1 MNKHTLEKLI
11 ELCDEYL
18 DEYGHEEVLII
29 SDSILKYPLRKG
41 VRFMTPENYLN
52 SEEKFLAV
60 ISLGG
65 KDGISEKF
73 YSSVFSTPTDWE
85 PKPCFSIVRG

>member
-1 MNKHTLEKLI
+1 MNKHTLDTVK
-11 ELCDEYL
+11 ELCDKYL
-18 DEYGHEEVLII
+18 DEYGHGEVLII
-29 SDSILKYPLRKG
+29 SDSVPKYPFRIG

-65 KDGISEKF
+65 REGLSEKF
-73 YSSVFSTPTDWE
+73 YNSIFNTPTSWE
-85 PKPCFSIVRG
+85 PKPCFGIVRG

>member
-29 SDSILKYPLRKG
+29 SDSILKYPFRRG

-60 ISLGG
+60 IFLGG
-65 KDGISEKF
+65 KEDSYEKF
-73 YSSVFSTPTDWE
+73 YNSVFNTPTSWE
-85 PKPCFSIVRG
+85 PKPCFSIVGG